1 MMWQIFLGISLLFSS
16 LVVIFQKK
24 IHNLSESNPIRFVVA
39 FQILSGIFVLIFGYF
54 SNQLQFQNISH
65 VWVNILFTTLL
76 YGFGNVLY
84 FSGLKQTEA
93 SIYTVICGSS
103 SIWAIVGSSIFF
115 HQFLN
120 IKQLLGILLI
130 LFSILL
136 VNRVKSGIHLTKGV
150 LMTLLGAVA
159 IGLAM
164 VNDKYVLGYLNMY
177 SYLSIALI
185 SPAIFT
191 AVIFWKQMSGIH
203 FYFQKNI
210 VVRFVFVCLLFAIQV
225 VAFFNALFLS
235 TNASQFAGMS
245 MFGSVLTMIMS
256 MIFLNERD
264 RKIIKFMALGLG
276 ILGLTLIK

>member
-1 MMWQIFLGISLLFSS
+1 MWQIFLGISLLFSS

>member
-1 MMWQIFLGISLLFSS
+1 MWQIFLGISLLFSS

-136 VNRVKSGIHLTKGV
+136 VNRVKSGVHLTKGV